1 MTRAILSSQ
10 TYPNVRFGLVLEAFC
25 RGLGPYLKDLIK
37 QVEALDKLTALT
49 FQLKEKGPSNA
60 NAKDLMRQ
68 AGSDNSQPSPLEN
81 FQAWPLIHF
90 HSFCFSYKKRHFLRF
105 AKVIT

>member
-1 MTRAILSSQ
+1 M
-10 TYPNVRFGLVLEAFC
+10 VRFGLVLEAFC

-49 FQLKEKGPSNA
+49 FSLKERGPSNS

-68 AGSDNSQPSPLEN
+68 NDYAGSLQFFQSPLEN
-81 FQAWPLIHF
+81 NVTFGEL
-90 HSFCFSYKKRHFLRF
+90 
-105 AKVIT
+105 KVKHAAQLCKDSV